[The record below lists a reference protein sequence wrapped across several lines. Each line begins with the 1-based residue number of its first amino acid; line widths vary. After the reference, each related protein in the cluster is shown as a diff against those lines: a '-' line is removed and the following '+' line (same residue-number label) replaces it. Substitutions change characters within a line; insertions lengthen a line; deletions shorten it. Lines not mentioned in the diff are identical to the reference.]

1 MLQLPVSPSM
11 NRVCERVC
19 ASELRCVPCLD
30 ETFNAAESRH
40 DGVTALQQHF
50 AAAWDLFGKFGV
62 F

>member
-11 NRVCERVC
+11 KCVCVR
-19 ASELRCVPCLD
+19 VPCLD

>member
-1 MLQLPVSPSM
+1 M
-11 NRVCERVC
+11 
-19 ASELRCVPCLD
+19 PCLD

>member
-1 MLQLPVSPSM
+1 MLQLAVSPSM
-11 NRVCERVC
+11 NQVCVCE
-19 ASELRCVPCLD
+19 LRSVPCLD
-30 ETFNAAESRH
+30 EMFNAAESRH

>member
-1 MLQLPVSPSM
+1 MLQLAVSPSM
-11 NRVCERVC
+11 KCVCVCE
-19 ASELRCVPCLD
+19 LRSVPCLD
-30 ETFNAAESRH
+30 EMFNAAESRH